1 MIVAIPTEGEEIFQH
16 FGHTQCFTLFEVEDH
31 WVKNTTKID
40 TSDSGHGALAV
51 RLKEAGANVLIC
63 GGIGPGA
70 VQALGE
76 NGIEVI
82 AGVTGKV
89 QDAIAAYLSGIIMR
103 AAIVAMAIPVI
114 TKKPSAY
121 CRLAKKPW
129 QQKTKGFPSANRLFK
144 PRDNRVVFLWF
155 LFGFFSTTATLWHRC
170 CFPIK
175 KQMA

>member
-89 QDAIAAYLSGIIMR
+89 QDAIAAYLSGKKLGSPN
-103 AAIVAMAIPVI
+103 AICDHHHEGGHSCHGH
-114 TKKPSAY
+114 T
-121 CRLAKKPW
+121 C
-129 QQKTKGFPSANRLFK
+129 
-144 PRDNRVVFLWF
+144 
-155 LFGFFSTTATLWHRC
+155 HH
-170 CFPIK
+170 
-175 KQMA
+175 

>member
-31 WVKNTTKID
+31 WVKNTTKIGAWA
-40 TSDSGHGALAV
+40 SGDGALAV

-89 QDAIAAYLSGIIMR
+89 QDAIAAYLSG
-103 AAIVAMAIPVI
+103 
-114 TKKPSAY
+114 KKLGSPN
-121 CRLAKKPW
+121 
-129 QQKTKGFPSANRLFK
+129 ANC
-144 PRDNRVVFLWF
+144 DHHHE
-155 LFGFFSTTATLWHRC
+155 GGHSCHGHTCHH
-170 CFPIK
+170 
-175 KQMA
+175 